1 MIGVDRGALL
11 VTAGEILQLEKSHG
25 LAIVTGIAII
35 CAPAYLVGW
44 RRTKTPNVAEQESNG
59 TAEERDA

>member
-1 MIGVDRGALL
+1 LALTAGALL

-44 RRTKTPNVAEQESNG
+44 KRTRTPNVAEQESDG
-59 TAEERDA
+59 TVEERDA